1 MKLSRVSLR
10 CVALPA
16 LALRLL
22 IGCAAGANVGPV
34 ATLHDYAAALRE
46 KDAPRAYALLSSEAK
61 RSLTFAAFE
70 QMLRDDPATTA
81 ELIGTIESAVQP
93 TDISAQVTA
102 SNGDVLA
109 LVYEN
114 GAWRADLSA
123 IDLYSQATPTKAV
136 RSFVRAFDARRYD
149 LLIRFVPAAEL
160 EGLTP
165 KLLQAAWEG
174 PQREEMSRLVGALR
188 TSQVTATTEVLG
200 NRATL
205 AYGAGAS
212 IQLINEA
219 GTWKIEEF

>member
-1 MKLSRVSLR
+1 MKLFRVSLR
-10 CVALPA
+10 CTAL
-16 LALRLL
+16 LAVGMWLL
-22 IGCAAGANVGPV
+22 IGCMAGANVGPV

-46 KDAPRAYALLSSEAK
+46 KDAPRAYGLLSSDAK
-61 RSLTFAAFE
+61 RNLTFAAFE
-70 QMLRDDPATTA
+70 QMLRDDPAGTA
-81 ELIGTIESAVQP
+81 ELAASIESAVQP
-93 TDISAQVTA
+93 IDITAQVTA
-102 SNGDVLA
+102 SNGEVLA

-114 GAWRADLSA
+114 GTWKADLAA
-123 IDLYSQATPTKAV
+123 IDLYSQATPGKTV

-174 PQREEMSRLVGALR
+174 PQREEMTRLVGALR
-188 TSQVTATTEVLG
+188 ASPISATTEVLG
-200 NRATL
+200 NRATV

-219 GTWKIEEF
+219 GYWKIEEF